1 LIKDDIKRGRNA
13 EYAYIVQ
20 TQEIWFIDYIIGI
33 AFNAP
38 IDFRDGL
45 LKSGRPYKEFN
56 DIKDF
61 QDYMDDTFGHEID
74 IESSLNP
81 TTMQEQTYSKRII
94 RY

>member
-1 LIKDDIKRGRNA
+1 LIKDDIKRGKNA

-45 LKSGRPYKEFN
+45 LKSGRPYKEFK

-74 IESSLNP
+74 IESSVDP

>member
-1 LIKDDIKRGRNA
+1 LIKNDIKTGKNA

-38 IDFRDGL
+38 IDFKEGL
-45 LKSGRPYKEFN
+45 LKSGRSYKEFN
-56 DIKDF
+56 NIKEF
-61 QDYMDDTFGHEID
+61 QDYMDATFGHEID
-74 IESSLNP
+74 IESSVDP

-94 RY
+94 RH